1 MKKLNAYQ
9 LKLICAFLMLLDHI
23 SPFIPVELSS
33 VFHMISRCVAP
44 VFAYFVVEGLFYT
57 RNIKKYVGRLFGWGI
72 GMALGNRLLN
82 QCFMSKSVYVY
93 NNIFLTLAFG
103 LLALA
108 VFKVAREKVG
118 GTKALNIL
126 LGSIATLAG
135 MVCEGGIVVIP
146 FMLITFF
153 FREKGSVKYICY
165 AILSIL
171 LFKMSY
177 VVYPNMKETLMM
189 LMYNSD
195 FLFVLALPLIACY
208 NGERGP
214 NTTFNKYFFYV
225 FYPLH
230 LWLIA
235 AITFWRS

>member
-23 SPFIPVELSS
+23 SPIIPVELSS

-57 RNIKKYVGRLFGWGI
+57 KNIKKYVGRLFGWGI

-82 QCFMSKSVYVY
+82 HYFMSKHVYVY

-108 VFKVAREKVG
+108 LFKAAREKSG
-118 GTKALNIL
+118 STKALNRI
-126 LGSIATLAG
+126 LGSIAALAG
-135 MVCEGGIVVIP
+135 MICEGGIVVIP

-153 FREKGSVKYICY
+153 FREKGSVKYIGY
-165 AILSIL
+165 AILSLL
-171 LFKMSY
+171 LFKMNY
-177 VVYPNMKETLMM
+177 VAYPNMKETLMM
-189 LMYNSD
+189 IMYNSD